1 MRHPRLRFAICL
13 SGFKLENRCYEAF
26 YSPKIMTPI
35 FHTIGVADATIS
47 PLQTKKLARRCKY
60 PWIYE
65 FCGGHYVPQSKE
77 FLELTVCLASFLQ
90 EVLGGPVNSPGVWV
104 DIERATP

>member
-1 MRHPRLRFAICL
+1 M
-13 SGFKLENRCYEAF
+13 
-26 YSPKIMTPI
+26 
-35 FHTIGVADATIS
+35 
-47 PLQTKKLARRCKY
+47 
-60 PWIYE
+60 
-65 FCGGHYVPQSKE
+65 PQSKE